1 MKPYLVKVLL
11 LNALCISG
19 VFAMRHAPRD
29 DFADSSSLPVIPSA
43 ASLLA
48 TVKNGVILAV
58 WSGGREALDAGDRL
72 PSARRLQ
79 GA

>member
-1 MKPYLVKVLL
+1 MKIAKPPKTV
-11 LNALCISG
+11 NMDIN
-19 VFAMRHAPRD
+19 M
-29 DFADSSSLPVIPSA
+29 
-43 ASLLA
+43 LA